1 MEYIENYI
9 PGSIS
14 FAEGFMGP
22 RGDVGFTMLL
32 DRKKAKS
39 IVNKLLKEGLKIKKA
54 TMGLD
59 GDWAEN
65 NEILFKDNKFIEEV
79 NFRMYEYSVW
89 AKPIMVVE
97 FKDIPSRTYEVWKK
111 VNEN

>member
-39 IVNKLLKEGLKIKKA
+39 IVN
-54 TMGLD
+54 
-59 GDWAEN
+59 
-65 NEILFKDNKFIEEV
+65 
-79 NFRMYEYSVW
+79 
-89 AKPIMVVE
+89 
-97 FKDIPSRTYEVWKK
+97 
-111 VNEN
+111 